1 MYITF
6 FRVTNMK
13 DNQLKVEV
21 SKEIVVIR
29 SSVQPNLVLSGCA
42 ESISLIHCISSGDN
56 VQNVLKVSKFTA
68 LPFPCKKQ
76 FLMNELLF
84 ILQKGEILLVFKSW
98 IWKSN
103 KVKSCG
109 TISAWKKV
117 FTISDGCLSCH
128 RPQLCPVFHLKSLE
142 LLLF

>member
-1 MYITF
+1 M
-6 FRVTNMK
+6 
-13 DNQLKVEV
+13 
-21 SKEIVVIR
+21 VIR

-84 ILQKGEILLVFKSW
+84 NLQKGEILLVFKSW

-117 FTISDGCLSCH
+117 FYYFRWVSVMSQTSTLPSFSPEVTGIATVLIYH
-128 RPQLCPVFHLKSLE
+128 KHIYLYVYKYI
-142 LLLF
+142 